1 MLKTISLALVSL
13 VLIACSRQLSLAN
26 YNQLKV
32 GQTYED
38 VQKLIGEPTRC
49 DEMLGVRACVW
60 GDEQKGISV
69 NFIGG
74 QVLLFSATNLK

>member
-1 MLKTISLALVSL
+1 MLKTLSLALASL
-13 VLIACSRQLSLAN
+13 LLIACSRQLSLEN

-32 GQTYED
+32 GQTTGE
-38 VQKLIGEPTRC
+38 VEKLLGEPTRC
-49 DEMLGVRACVW
+49 DEMLSVRACVW

-74 QVLLFSATNLK
+74 QVLLFSATNLR